1 MAFDRSGL
9 PVLVNAEPDGS
20 DDLVGI
26 NGSGE
31 GLGLVL
37 CFDDCAVRQRGPPHN
52 TALLQFLREQAGPLA
67 VVPNDLQE
75 IAEVVFMMH
84 PLFRYRA
91 DG

>member
-37 CFDDCAVRQRGPPHN
+37 CFDDEAIYSGLQVDNRDEDSAPQSPFGGATIANVRACQ
-52 TALLQFLREQAGPLA
+52 
-67 VVPNDLQE
+67 
-75 IAEVVFMMH
+75 MMFGRCERT
-84 PLFRYRA
+84 LNI
-91 DG
+91 